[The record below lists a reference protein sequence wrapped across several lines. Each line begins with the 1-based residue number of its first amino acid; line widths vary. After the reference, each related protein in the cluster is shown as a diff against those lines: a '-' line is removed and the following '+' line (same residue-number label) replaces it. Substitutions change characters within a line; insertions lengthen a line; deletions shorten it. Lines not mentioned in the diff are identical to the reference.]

1 MKILVTGAAG
11 FIGMHVAQRLLAA
24 GHEVRGLDN
33 LNAYYDVRLKHY
45 RLGILQNN
53 KKFDFIKLDL
63 KDREAV
69 AELFDQE
76 RYDVVIHL
84 AAQAGVRYSLEAP
97 FEYVDSNLLGFMAI
111 LEGVRA
117 QGCQHL
123 IYASSSSVYGENSKV
138 PFEED
143 DRVDEPVSLYAATK
157 RANELMAHSYASLY
171 KVPATGLR
179 FFTVYGPAGRPDMAP
194 WLFTEAIFSGK
205 PIRVFNNGDMY
216 RDFTYIDDIV
226 DGVEQVM
233 QRPPTSRNLQRLLNI
248 GRGNP
253 VSLMDFIAA
262 IESALG
268 KNATKQFSAIQP
280 GDVPRTFASTERL
293 RFVTEYQ
300 PCVGVNEGVRKFVNW
315 YTGEWLSCLRA

>member
-24 GHEVRGLDN
+24 EHEVSGLDN
-33 LNAYYDVRLKHY
+33 LNAYYDVRLKQY
-45 RLGILQNN
+45 RLSVLQRHAN
-53 KKFDFIKLDL
+53 FYFIKLDL

-69 AELFDQE
+69 ASLFDQG

-97 FEYVDSNLLGFMAI
+97 FEYVDSNLVGFMSI

-117 QGCQHL
+117 QGCQNF

-138 PFEED
+138 PFEEE

-157 RANELMAHSYASLY
+157 AANELMSQSYASLY
-171 KVPATGLR
+171 KIPTTGLR

-194 WLFTEAIFSGK
+194 WLFTEAILSDK
-205 PIRVFNNGDMY
+205 PIRVFNHGEMY

-226 DGVEQVM
+226 DGIEQVM
-233 QRPPTSRNLQRLLNI
+233 QQAPSGVSSHRVLNI
-248 GRGNP
+248 GRGSP
-253 VSLMDFIAA
+253 VSLMDFIGA
-262 IESALG
+262 IESAVG
-268 KNATKQFSAIQP
+268 KKAVKDFADMQP
-280 GDVPRTFASTERL
+280 GDVPRTFASTKKLNSLTGYR
-293 RFVTEYQ
+293 
-300 PCVGVNEGVRKFVNW
+300 PCVGFNEGAKEFVNW
-315 YTGEWLSCLRA
+315 YVETWLPYLRG

>member
-45 RLGILQNN
+45 RLEDLQKN
-53 KKFDFIKLDL
+53 KNFEFIKLDL
-63 KDREAV
+63 KDRV
-69 AELFDQE
+69 GVVQVFDQE

-97 FEYVDSNLLGFMAI
+97 FEYIDSNLLGFMAI

-117 QGCQHL
+117 QGCQYF

-138 PFEED
+138 PFGED
-143 DRVDEPVSLYAATK
+143 DRVDEPMSLYAATK
-157 RANELMAHSYASLY
+157 KANELMAHSYANLY
-171 KVPATGLR
+171 KIPTTGLR

-194 WLFTEAIFSGK
+194 WLFTEAICSDK
-205 PIRVFNNGDMY
+205 PIRIFNNGDMY

-226 DGVEQVM
+226 DGVEQVVHKA
-233 QRPPTSRNLQRLLNI
+233 PS
-248 GRGNP
+248 
-253 VSLMDFIAA
+253 
-262 IESALG
+262 
-268 KNATKQFSAIQP
+268 
-280 GDVPRTFASTERL
+280 GDDLHKVLILA
-293 RFVTEYQ
+293 
-300 PCVGVNEGVRKFVNW
+300 
-315 YTGEWLSCLRA
+315 GEAPYL

>member
-1 MKILVTGAAG
+1 MKMLVTGAAG

-24 GHEVRGLDN
+24 GHEVSGLDN

-45 RLGILQNN
+45 RLDILQKN
-53 KKFDFIKLDL
+53 KNFEFKKLDI

-76 RYDVVIHL
+76 CYDVVIHL

-123 IYASSSSVYGENSKV
+123 IYASSSSVYGANSKV

-157 RANELMAHSYASLY
+157 KANELMAHSYANLY
-171 KVPATGLR
+171 QIPTTGLR

-194 WLFTEAIFSGK
+194 WLFTEAIYSGK

-226 DGVEQVM
+226 DGVERVM
-233 QRPPTSRNLQRLLNI
+233 HKAPSGNQFHRVLNIARGSPTS
-248 GRGNP
+248 
-253 VSLMDFIAA
+253 LMEFIEA
-262 IESALG
+262 IEIALG
-268 KNATKQFSAIQP
+268 KKAIKIFAEMQP
-280 GDVPRTFASTERL
+280 GDVPQTFASAGKLHALTRYKPSVGVDE
-293 RFVTEYQ
+293 
-300 PCVGVNEGVRKFVNW
+300 GVNEFVTW
-315 YTGEWLSCLRA
+315 YANKWLRYLRG